1 MLMSHVQ
8 SNAARGCRCRY
19 VDAHARQHSC
29 ANACIMCW
37 RDVEQKVCRRGAE
50 GLSAVGCMAVPC
62 KCVVCK
68 FKVRRC
74 AESAKILFPFL
85 FWRACVTVVVG
96 NSGQKRGEAVVRNM
110 VKQS

>member
-1 MLMSHVQ
+1 MQV
-8 SNAARGCRCRY
+8 CRCTR
-19 VDAHARQHSC
+19 ARTLVRECLYHVL
-29 ANACIMCW
+29 A
-37 RDVEQKVCRRGAE
+37 RRGAE

-110 VKQS
+110 VKQSLPSNHCHMCVHARAALASARRG